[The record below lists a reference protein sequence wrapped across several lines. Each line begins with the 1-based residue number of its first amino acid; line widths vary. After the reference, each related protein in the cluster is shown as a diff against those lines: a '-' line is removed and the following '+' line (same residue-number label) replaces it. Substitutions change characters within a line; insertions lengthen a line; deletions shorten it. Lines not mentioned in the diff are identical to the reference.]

1 MIAADALS
9 RLLVEVLLPIVSP
22 NPFLDDAAAVALAA
36 PCTRLHRTRPY
47 RIKRALPLLSPHPP
61 AATTTL
67 RTLEFGALFD
77 QLIDQL
83 RLPPSL
89 TYLHFGVSLQQRLR
103 D

>member
-1 MIAADALS
+1 MHRLSAD
-9 RLLVEVLLPIVSP
+9 VSLRCVAE
-22 NPFLDDAAAVALAA
+22 PFLTDGEARCWAATCLQQLRAL
-36 PCTRLHRTRPY
+36 RPY